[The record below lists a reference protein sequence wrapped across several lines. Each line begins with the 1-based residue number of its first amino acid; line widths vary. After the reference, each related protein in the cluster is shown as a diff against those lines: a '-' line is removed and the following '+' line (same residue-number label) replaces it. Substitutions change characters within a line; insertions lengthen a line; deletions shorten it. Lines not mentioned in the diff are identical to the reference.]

1 MTTTLIMIHELTL
14 DEKELQAIEILEPML
29 AELQDYFS
37 GFGKANT
44 LQAVETGEIITV
56 EEIAR
61 VRGVLDFLY
70 SHRAVRTI

>member
-44 LQAVETGEIITV
+44 LQTVETGEIITV